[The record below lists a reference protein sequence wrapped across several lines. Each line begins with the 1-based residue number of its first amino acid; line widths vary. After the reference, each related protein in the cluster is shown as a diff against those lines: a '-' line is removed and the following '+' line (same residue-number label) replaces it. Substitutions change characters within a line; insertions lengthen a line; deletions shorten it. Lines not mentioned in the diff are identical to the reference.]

1 MKNILLSC
9 VVSQRELIGPSSC
22 FAIFC
27 MVGKHI
33 GRLGHQDPGEFPEEV
48 KALFEKAVEY
58 YEENMVLMVE
68 IQVSQALMR
77 FFSSNNFKSQDRA
90 AQGRAC
96 GNLGNVHYLLGD
108 FNKAIHYHEERLKI
122 AKEFGDRSAER
133 RAHSNLGNA
142 HIFLGEFEQ
151 AAEHYKMTLLL
162 AQELGDRAVEAQAC
176 YSLGNTYTL
185 LKDYPTAVEYHLR
198 HLRIAQELFD
208 KVKHFSRRNR
218 LI

>member
-1 MKNILLSC
+1 MNELKITFQLSVLKIVTEKMWEFKTVKNILLSC

-77 FFSSNNFKSQDRA
+77 FFFFKQ
-90 AQGRAC
+90 
-96 GNLGNVHYLLGD
+96 L
-108 FNKAIHYHEERLKI
+108 
-122 AKEFGDRSAER
+122 
-133 RAHSNLGNA
+133 
-142 HIFLGEFEQ
+142 
-151 AAEHYKMTLLL
+151 
-162 AQELGDRAVEAQAC
+162 
-176 YSLGNTYTL
+176 
-185 LKDYPTAVEYHLR
+185 
-198 HLRIAQELFD
+198 
-208 KVKHFSRRNR
+208 
-218 LI
+218 